1 MEIVDVVLEIEGAVK
16 GLVVGK
22 GTVAPIVVKGT
33 AFLLLVVIA
42 LRTVV
47 GLLPQITVG
56 LPWGLLVPLRL
67 LPIEDVVVGP
77 FVEDPLRVEHLRH
90 VEDLIVDPIMIAQ
103 CTLLWNR
110 P

>member
-1 MEIVDVVLEIEGAVK
+1 VVVEIVDVVLEIEGAVK
-16 GLVVGK
+16 GLVVDK

-47 GLLPQITVG
+47 VLPPQITVG

-67 LPIEDVVVGP
+67 PTVAVDP
-77 FVEDPLRVEHLRH
+77 FVEVPLRVEPLRH

-110 P
+110 Q

>member
-1 MEIVDVVLEIEGAVK
+1 MVVEIVDVVLEIEGAVK

-22 GTVAPIVVKGT
+22 GTVVPIVVKGT
-33 AFLLLVVIA
+33 DFLLLVVIA

-67 LPIEDVVVGP
+67 PSVDVDP
-77 FVEDPLRVEHLRH
+77 SVEDRHLAVPLRH
-90 VEDLIVDPIMIAQ
+90 VEDPIADPIMIAQ
-103 CTLLWNR
+103 STLPWNR
-110 P
+110 R

>member
-1 MEIVDVVLEIEGAVK
+1 MVVEIVVVVLEIEGAVK

-42 LRTVV
+42 LQTAVV
-47 GLLPQITVG
+47 PLPQIMVG
-56 LPWGLLVPLRL
+56 LPWGLLVPKH
-67 LPIEDVVVGP
+67 LPIVVVDP
-77 FVEDPLRVEHLRH
+77 FVEVPLRVEPLRH

-103 CTLLWNR
+103 CTLRWNR
-110 P
+110 Q

>member
-1 MEIVDVVLEIEGAVK
+1 VVVEIVVVVLEIEGAVK
-16 GLVVGK
+16 GLVVDK
-22 GTVAPIVVKGT
+22 ETVAPIVVKGT
-33 AFLLLVVIA
+33 DFLLLVVIA

-47 GLLPQITVG
+47 VLPPQITVG

-67 LPIEDVVVGP
+67 PTVAVDP
-77 FVEDPLRVEHLRH
+77 FVEVPLRVEPLRH

-110 P
+110 Q